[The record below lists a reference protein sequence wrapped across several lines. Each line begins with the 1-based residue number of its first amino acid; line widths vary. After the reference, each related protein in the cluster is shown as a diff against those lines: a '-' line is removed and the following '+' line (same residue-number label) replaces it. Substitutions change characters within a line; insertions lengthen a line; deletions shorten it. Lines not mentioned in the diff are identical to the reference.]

1 MDQAIKNIHKR
12 FSKLY
17 ILALSAVALLSIAGQ
32 VLVQVEL
39 KKQSTDGRVINLAGR
54 QRMLSQR
61 ICKNA
66 VLITY
71 QIKPTRVDI
80 YQKELNQSL
89 ETWKSVH
96 NGLQINYL
104 DSLGSTS
111 PNSEEIKQLFKTIEP
126 HYQSIYTNATLIRNN
141 IKENSS
147 TAIYSKMDSILA
159 HEKDFLEGMNN
170 IVFQY
175 DQEARAHVAKLR
187 NMELILL
194 FITLTILILE
204 GLFIFKPAVK
214 KLNQTMEKLIVSE
227 NNAKEINQELS
238 LVNTNLKITELELI
252 KTTNEK
258 HEQQLSEQKIR
269 AASLLKGQESERKR
283 IAREMHDGIGQM
295 LTALKLNIESI
306 SVAQLDEKNLML
318 VDDVKQLIGK
328 TIAETRT
335 ITFDLMP
342 TVLND
347 FGITS
352 ALKQLADQA
361 TKTSGVNV
369 IFEGSNSFDR
379 LDKNT
384 EIGLYRIAQEAI
396 NNAVKYAQATQ
407 IEIALFLKKDNL
419 YLTISDNGNGFDL
432 KQSYL
437 NSDQKKINRGIYN
450 MQERTNL
457 LDGAFKLTTSE
468 GQGTKILS
476 IIPVKYQ

>member
-1 MDQAIKNIHKR
+1 MDKAIKNIHQR

-32 VLVQVEL
+32 VIVQVEL
-39 KKQSTDGRVINLAGR
+39 KKQSTDGGVINLAGR

-66 VLITY
+66 LLIAY
-71 QIKPTRVDI
+71 QIKPTQIDL
-80 YQKELNQSL
+80 YQNELNKSL

-96 NGLQINYL
+96 NGLQTNYL

-111 PNSEEIKQLFKTIEP
+111 PNSEDIKKLFKIIEP
-126 HYQSIYTNATLIRNN
+126 HYQSIYSNGLFIGNNKKVDSTNALF
-141 IKENSS
+141 
-147 TAIYSKMDSILA
+147 SKLDSILR
-159 HEKDFLEGMNN
+159 HEKDFLEGMNS

-175 DQEARAHVAKLR
+175 DKEARAHVGKLK
-187 NMELILL
+187 NLELILL
-194 FITLTILILE
+194 IFTLTILMLE

-214 KLNQTMEKLIVSE
+214 RLNQTMQKLVVSE
-227 NNAKEINQELS
+227 NNAKTINQELS
-238 LVNTNLKITELELI
+238 LVNTNLKLTELELI

-269 AASLLKGQESERKR
+269 ATALLKGQESERKR

-306 SVAQLDEKNLML
+306 SVSQLDEKNRML
-318 VDDVKQLIGK
+318 VDDVKLLIGK

-347 FGITS
+347 FGIAS

-361 TKTSGVNV
+361 TKTSGVSV
-369 IFEGSNSFDR
+369 TFDGGSTFER
-379 LDKNT
+379 LDKNI
-384 EIGLYRIAQEAI
+384 EIGLYRITQEAI
-396 NNAVKYAQATQ
+396 NNAVKYAQANQ
-407 IEIALFLKKDNL
+407 IEIALSLRKDNL

-457 LDGAFKLTTSE
+457 LDGNFKITTSE
-468 GQGTKILS
+468 GEGTKILS